1 MKKVAVMTDTV
12 SYMPE
17 QVARENDI
25 TIVPAYVIVGG
36 KSHRESEIDLAWFY
50 KQAPEWKEA
59 DRLPTTSSP
68 SIDDFLVAYHKLS
81 QQADG
86 IVYIA
91 YSNKLGMAVSAA
103 SQAKALAQDELPQTT
118 IEVVDSQSACG
129 AQMLVALEAA
139 RAAAAGKSFSE
150 VVKVAKNLVEKVTF
164 VFISDDLY
172 YLSKGGR
179 IHRAR
184 PWAAS
189 KITNSVLLEMDA
201 RTDGQNTPM
210 ARCRTKGE
218 ALKTLF
224 DVVKQQSGSR
234 KLHVAINHAD
244 VPAEAEELRKKALTN
259 FQCSEVFISHI
270 GPLVTTHTG
279 VGSRMFCWWAE
290 E

>member
-1 MKKVAVMTDTV
+1 V
-12 SYMPE
+12 
-17 QVARENDI
+17 N
-25 TIVPAYVIVGG
+25 G
-36 KSHRESEIDLAWFY
+36 KSHRENEIDLAWFY
-50 KQAPEWKEA
+50 GQLSKWKEA
-59 DRLPTTSSP
+59 DKLPTTSSP
-68 SIDDFLVAYHKLS
+68 SVDDFLGVYRQLS

-86 IVYIA
+86 MVYIA
-91 YSNKLGMAVSAA
+91 YSNKLGMAVSTA
-103 SQAKALAQDELPQTT
+103 SQARALAQDELPKTA
-118 IEVVDSQSACG
+118 IEVIDSQSACG

-150 VVKVAKNLVEKVTF
+150 VVKIAKNLVKKVTF

-172 YLSKGGR
+172 YLAKGGR

-201 RTDGQNTPM
+201 RTDGQNTPL

-224 DVVKQQSGSR
+224 DLVKQRSGSR

-244 VPAEAEELRKKALTN
+244 VPQEAEELKEKALTN
-259 FQCSEVFISHI
+259 FQCREVFISHI

-290 E
+290 D

>member
-25 TIVPAYVIVGG
+25 TIVPAYVIVDG
-36 KSHRESEIDLAWFY
+36 KSHRENEIDFAWFY
-50 KQAPEWKEA
+50 KQVPEWKEA

-68 SIDDFLVAYHKLS
+68 SIDDFLGAYRKLS
-81 QQADG
+81 QQTDG

-91 YSNKLGMAVSAA
+91 YSNKLGMAVSAS
-103 SQAKALAQDELPQTT
+103 SQAKALAQDELPQTA

-139 RAAAAGKSFSE
+139 RAAAACKSFSE
-150 VVKVAKNLVEKVTF
+150 VVEVAHDIKKKVY
-164 VFISDDLY
+164 FITLMDDLY
-172 YLSKGGR
+172 YLARGGR

-201 RTDGQNTPM
+201 TTGGEMSPL

-224 DVVKQQSGSR
+224 DVVKQRSGSR

-244 VPAEAEELRKKALTN
+244 VLVEAEELKEKV
-259 FQCSEVFISHI
+259 FQFPV
-270 GPLVTTHTG
+270 
-279 VGSRMFCWWAE
+279 SRSRYQ
-290 E
+290 

>member
-25 TIVPAYVIVGG
+25 TIVPAYVIVDG
-36 KSHRESEIDLAWFY
+36 KSHRENEIDFAWFY
-50 KQAPEWKEA
+50 KQVPEWKEA

-68 SIDDFLVAYHKLS
+68 SIDDFLGAYRKLS
-81 QQADG
+81 QQTDG

-91 YSNKLGMAVSAA
+91 YSNKLGMAVSAS
-103 SQAKALAQDELPQTT
+103 SQAKALAQDELPQTA

-150 VVKVAKNLVEKVTF
+150 VVEVAHDSKKKVY
-164 VFISDDLY
+164 FITLMDDLY
-172 YLSKGGR
+172 YLAKGGR
-179 IHRAR
+179 IYRAR

-201 RTDGQNTPM
+201 TTGGEMSPL

-224 DVVKQQSGSR
+224 DVVKQRSGSR
-234 KLHVAINHAD
+234 KLYVAINHAD
-244 VPAEAEELRKKALTN
+244 VLVEAEELKEKVLTN
-259 FQCSEVFISHI
+259 FQCQEVVTSDL

-279 VGSRMFCWWAE
+279 LGTRIFCWWAE